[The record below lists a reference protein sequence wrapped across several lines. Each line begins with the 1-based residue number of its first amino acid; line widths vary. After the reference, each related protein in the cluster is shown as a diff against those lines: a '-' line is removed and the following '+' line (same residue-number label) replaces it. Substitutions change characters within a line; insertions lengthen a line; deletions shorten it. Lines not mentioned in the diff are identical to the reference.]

1 MMDNDEFDYI
11 VVGAGS
17 AGCVMATRLA
27 ERYRVLLIEAG
38 RADAAWDFRLHMPA
52 ALSLVLKSTR
62 YNWAF
67 NSEPEAALRNRQ
79 LYCPRGKVLGGS
91 SSINGMIFVRGNPED
106 FNRWEALGAS
116 GWAYEQVLPFF
127 KRSETKLGGDP
138 AFRGTE
144 GPVHVTNGEIDSP
157 LNQAWLQA
165 GDTLGLGNSED
176 FNGRHQEGFGPFDRT
191 VEDGLRQSA
200 ARGYLRRYA
209 AEHTPG
215 LKILTLSEVLGLEF
229 KGDRAV
235 GVRTWQ
241 RGQMQV
247 YRASEEVIVSAGAIK
262 SPQLLMLSGIGA
274 ESSLK
279 SFDIPCISPI
289 KAVGRNLQ
297 DHLEVYIQSACLE
310 PVSIYPS
317 THGLKQLTVGMH
329 WYLAK
334 QGAGATN
341 HFHAGAFLRSG
352 LDLGYPDLQFH
363 FLPVAMDYDGKA
375 AHRGHGFQMHV
386 GPMKPTSRGQ
396 VALKSK
402 DPRAAP
408 QITFNYNSTR
418 QDQQVMARGIEIA
431 RAIAASSSFKG
442 LTGRELRPG
451 QVDVMSFVQ
460 DHGESAYHPC
470 GTCRMGDDDGS
481 VTDSQGVV
489 RGVRGLR
496 VVDASLMPEI
506 TNGNLNAVVL
516 MMAEKI
522 SSNILQARPDRDHAV

>member
-209 AEHTPG
+209 AEHAPG

-289 KAVGRNLQ
+289 EAVGRNLQ

-317 THGLKQLTVGMH
+317 THGLKQLAVGMQ

-341 HFHAGAFLRSG
+341 HFHTGAFLRSG

-522 SSNILQARPDRDHAV
+522 SSSILQARPDRDHAV